1 MQIHEKVNYHISIP
15 NQFLD
20 AIFGDFHLVRD
31 NLGVSNE
38 MRTLQI
44 LIGSLVGTRMSQ
56 EVSKWLVNGLFHLL
70 INGIY

>member
-20 AIFGDFHLVRD
+20 VIFGDFHLVRD

-56 EVSKWLVNGLFHLL
+56 EVSKWLVNGLFHRL